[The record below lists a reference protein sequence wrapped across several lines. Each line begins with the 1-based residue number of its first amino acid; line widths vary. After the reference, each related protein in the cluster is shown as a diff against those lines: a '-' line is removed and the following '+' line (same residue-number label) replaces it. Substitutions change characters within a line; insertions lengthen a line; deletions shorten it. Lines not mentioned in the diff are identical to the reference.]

1 MKDFFIWY
9 FVLINSVSLIICC
22 ADKIKAKKHLHRI
35 SEKTLWILSFLGGSA
50 GMYLTM
56 RIIRHKTLH
65 KKFMIG
71 IPLII
76 LLQIV
81 LVLLLTKLFH
91 GHIISL

>member
-1 MKDFFIWY
+1 
-9 FVLINSVSLIICC
+9 
-22 ADKIKAKKHLHRI
+22 
-35 SEKTLWILSFLGGSA
+35 
-50 GMYLTM
+50 MYLTM